1 LLGKYYL
8 GVKPTAPGYSEY
20 EIKPNLGGLQWMEG
34 KVPTPKGEVALYM
47 SKSEI
52 KVKAAEGEGKLIIES
67 KGKPKTNSGTITEL
81 AKNKYQLIV
90 KPNVEY
96 KVSYKAI

>member
-1 LLGKYYL
+1 
-8 GVKPTAPGYSEY
+8 
-20 EIKPNLGGLQWMEG
+20 MEG
-34 KVPTPKGEVALYM
+34 KVPTPNGEVELYC
-47 SKSEI
+47 STKEI
-52 KVKAAEGEGKLIIES
+52 KVKAGEGEGKLIFES
-67 KGKPKTNSGTITEL
+67 SGKPKTNSGTITTL

>member
-1 LLGKYYL
+1 L
-8 GVKPTAPGYSEY
+8 GVKPTAPGYAEY

-34 KVPTPKGEVALYM
+34 KVPTPNGEVELYC
-47 SKSEI
+47 STKEI
-52 KVKAAEGEGKLIIES
+52 KVKAAEGEGKLIFES
-67 KGKPKTNSGTITEL
+67 SGKPKTNSGTITTL